1 MIQLQKLQ
9 GLCGTPLPAGK
20 LLLATAL
27 ALANGNVLAQD
38 AQPRGYSSQIEEVV
52 VTAQKREQDTMSVP
66 ITVNAFT
73 AQDMV
78 NTGADNIQD
87 ISDFMPG
94 VEIGEGGATQ
104 VTIAIR
110 GIESPNISSGGDP
123 SVATFYDNAYMPRAA
138 TSIPFTDIARTEV
151 LKGPQGT
158 LFGRNATAGVI
169 NIVPNRPIQESEG
182 FVKSR
187 VGNYGLLNVE
197 GMINEPLTDDIA
209 VRANVFSHERDGII
223 ENVGIGDDLREE
235 GFIAARTSILYD
247 LSEDT
252 SIQLAGDYEDRSESP
267 GYSIGVSQYAY
278 STDPYNSKAAN
289 DVYDREE
296 NRDMYGVSLQGD
308 HAFNEEMSLF
318 GIVSYR
324 DWETWNKQDED
335 GTEDPT
341 RYLDTN
347 NIEKSNI
354 WYSEVRFHFVNDR
367 FDAIAGGNFSVEDV
381 YQRTDI
387 GLLADSYMQF
397 ISPLLLEEAVNLGFI
412 ESFPPGS
419 NAWDIFPGADEA
431 FWLFASELAGSI
443 PNPPVPG
450 IAVVPPSYAGQY
462 FTETMDNTGDFTN
475 AGIFGDVTYSLTDT
489 MRLSAGLRYSFDNKT
504 YSWQTFPEQIGNWP
518 FAPVRVA
525 YYPEQTGAAPAN
537 YYDKFED
544 SHDWSKTTGRLVYD
558 WQFMDNAMTYLSYAT
573 GYKSGGYDGQ
583 VFSAYV
589 TGPFEPEEMTS
600 TEWGIKGDFFEDVL
614 RVEGS
619 LFNQDLDGQ
628 QSSTE
633 TKQCTAGSTQ
643 AQCNEQDQTA
653 QPTIISQD
661 VTTNGVEI
669 VVQWHALDSLLLTG
683 LTTVRD
689 AETTPQAYFNGDGE
703 PVGGRKQ
710 SDSANTDYT
719 LRLDWTPEIP
729 IGFLLV
735 HMDYVFEEAEDPNDT
750 DAAIYTTGPWYFQ
763 DREILSARIAWTNE
777 AENFE
782 VAVWGRNLQDN
793 EIADNPGGFVA
804 SNLGAYRTSIEDPL
818 TYGVDLRYS
827 F

>member
-1 MIQLQKLQ
+1 MIQSKKLQ
-9 GLCGTPLPAGK
+9 GLCHDSAHPVK
-20 LLLATAL
+20 LLLVTVIGIAS
-27 ALANGNVLAQD
+27 GSVLAQD
-38 AQPRGYSSQIEEVV
+38 AARRGYNTLIEEVV
-52 VTAQKREQDTMSVP
+52 VTAQKREQDAMTVP

-110 GIESPNISSGGDP
+110 GISSPNISSGGDP

-138 TSIPFTDIARTEV
+138 TSIPFTDIARVEV

-158 LFGRNATAGVI
+158 LFGRNATVGVI
-169 NIVPNRPIQESEG
+169 NIVPNKPIQESEG

-197 GMINEPLTDDIA
+197 GMVNEPLTDDIA

-267 GYSIGVSQYAY
+267 GYSIGVSQYAL
-278 STDPYNSKAAN
+278 STDPFNSKAAN

-347 NIEKSNI
+347 NIEESNI

-367 FDAIAGGNFSVEDV
+367 FDAIAGGNYSVEDV

-397 ISPLLLEEAVNLGFI
+397 VSGEFGLPQDTSLWLQN
-412 ESFPPGS
+412 P
-419 NAWDIFPGADEA
+419 NAPED
-431 FWLFASELAGSI
+431 FWLTLSQLAGGFVT
-443 PNPPVPG
+443 PPLPG
-450 IAVVPPSYAGQY
+450 IAVLPPSYAGQY
-462 FTETMDNTGDFTN
+462 FTETMDNTGDFSN

-489 MRLSAGLRYSFDNKT
+489 VRISAGLRYSFDNKT
-504 YSWQTFPEQIGNWP
+504 YSWQTFPQQIDWP
-518 FAPVRVA
+518 YAPARVA
-525 YYPEQTGAAPAN
+525 YDPAQTGADPAN
-537 YYDKFED
+537 YFDKFQD
-544 SHDWSKTTGRLVYD
+544 SHDWSKTTGRLVAD
-558 WQFMDNAMTYLSYAT
+558 WQFIDNAMTYLSYAT

-600 TEWGIKGDFFEDVL
+600 IEWGVKGDFFEDVL

-643 AQCNEQDQTA
+643 AQCNEQDATA

-689 AETTPQAYFNGDGE
+689 AETTPQAYFNGAGE

-710 SDSANTDYT
+710 SDSTNTDYT

-735 HMDYVFEEAEDPNDT
+735 HMDYVFEEAEDPSDT

-804 SNLGAYRTSIEDPL
+804 SNLGAYRTNIEDPR

>member
-1 MIQLQKLQ
+1 MISPKKLQ
-9 GLCGTPLPAGK
+9 GLCRASVHPGK
-20 LLLATAL
+20 LLLATAVGL
-27 ALANGNVLAQD
+27 ASGNVLAQD

-87 ISDFMPG
+87 IADFMPG
-94 VEIGEGGATQ
+94 VEIGAGGATQ

-169 NIVPNRPIQESEG
+169 NIVPNKPIQEFEG

-197 GMINEPLTDDIA
+197 GMVNEPVTDDIA
-209 VRANVFSHERDGII
+209 VRANVFSHQRDGII

-235 GFIAARTSILYD
+235 GFVAARTSILYD
-247 LSEDT
+247 LSPDT

-289 DVYDREE
+289 DVYNREE
-296 NRDMYGVSLQGD
+296 NRDMYGASLQGD
-308 HAFNEEMSLF
+308 HAFNEEMSMF

-324 DWETWNKQDED
+324 DWKTWNKQDED

-347 NIEKSNI
+347 NIEESNI

-367 FDAIAGGNFSVEDV
+367 FDAIAGGNYSVEDV

-397 ISPLLLEEAVNLGFI
+397 VSGEFGLPQNTSLWLQN
-412 ESFPPGS
+412 P
-419 NAWDIFPGADEA
+419 DQDEQ
-431 FWLFASELAGSI
+431 FWLNLSQAAGGFV
-443 PNPPVPG
+443 NPPVPG
-450 IAVVPPSYAGQY
+450 IAVVPPSYAGTY
-462 FTETMDNTGDFTN
+462 FRETMDNKGDFTN

-489 MRLSAGLRYSFDNKT
+489 IRLSAGLRYSFDNKT
-504 YSWQTFPEQIGNWP
+504 YSWQTFPEQLGTWP
-518 FAPVRVA
+518 YAPARVA
-525 YYPEQTGAAPAN
+525 YDPAQTGADPAN

-544 SHDWSKTTGRLVYD
+544 SHDWSKTTGRLVAD
-558 WQFMDNAMTYLSYAT
+558 WQFIDNAMTYLSYAT

-600 TEWGIKGDFFEDVL
+600 IELGIKGDFFGDTL
-614 RVEGS
+614 RLEGS
-619 LFNQDLDGQ
+619 LFNQELDGQ
-628 QSSTE
+628 QTSTE
-633 TKQCTAGSTQ
+633 TKQCTAGSTKD
-643 AQCNEQDQTA
+643 QCNEQDPTA
-653 QPTIISQD
+653 APTIISQD
-661 VTTNGVEI
+661 VTTNGVEA
-669 VVQWHALDSLLLTG
+669 VVQWHALDSLLLTAMS
-683 LTTVRD
+683 TVRD
-689 AETTPQAYFNGDGE
+689 AEITPQAYFNGDGE

-710 SDSANTDYT
+710 SESTNTDYT
-719 LRLDWTPEIP
+719 LRLDWTP
-729 IGFLLV
+729 
-735 HMDYVFEEAEDPNDT
+735 DDS
-750 DAAIYTTGPWYFQ
+750 
-763 DREILSARIAWTNE
+763 DRFPAGARGLC
-777 AENFE
+777 
-782 VAVWGRNLQDN
+782 V
-793 EIADNPGGFVA
+793 
-804 SNLGAYRTSIEDPL
+804 
-818 TYGVDLRYS
+818 
-827 F
+827 